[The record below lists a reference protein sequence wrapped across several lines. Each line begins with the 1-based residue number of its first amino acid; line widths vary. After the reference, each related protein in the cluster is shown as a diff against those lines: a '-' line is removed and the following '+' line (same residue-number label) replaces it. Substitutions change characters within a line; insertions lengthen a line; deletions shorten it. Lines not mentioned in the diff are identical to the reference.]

1 VPYNIRV
8 LQSVTDFLEVPVLT
22 EHVYLSSFQDTIDEL
37 GVGDHVTGISGQEV
51 TSFTHGHFNAFPL
64 LLDPEK
70 PNLGGVLPYDK
81 GAVELFEAIREQ
93 HPGDEIIQVNHP
105 RGATMSGYFSYVG
118 LDAAADTTERPD
130 EWSMNWEAIEVFNGS
145 CGKGQIFQDWIHMT
159 NNGHKKTLS
168 SGSDTHGESSPPGGV
183 RNWIPIDLETLE
195 ANHGSIVPVVR
206 SRQMIVSCGP
216 FVTFDAVDASGA
228 VTATLGEMASLDTEG
243 AVDFHVTVQGPT
255 WMQIHTLNL
264 LENGQIVA
272 TEDLSGA
279 EGAQRFDDV
288 IRVTPTADA
297 WYAVEIVGSG
307 SMAPAVLGG
316 SPYAVSN
323 AIEVDADGDASWTPP
338 GQQ

>member
-1 VPYNIRV
+1 
-8 LQSVTDFLEVPVLT
+8 
-22 EHVYLSSFQDTIDEL
+22 
-37 GVGDHVTGISGQEV
+37 
-51 TSFTHGHFNAFPL
+51 
-64 LLDPEK
+64 
-70 PNLGGVLPYDK
+70 LPYDK

-93 HPGDEIIQVNHP
+93 HPGDEVIQINHP
-105 RGATMSGYFSYVG
+105 RGAAMSGYFSYVG
-118 LDAAADTTERPD
+118 LDSAADTTERPD

-168 SGSDTHGESSPPGGV
+168 SGSDTHGESKPPGGV

-206 SRQMIVSCGP
+206 DRQMIVSCGP
-216 FVTFDAVDASGA
+216 FVTFDAVDPSGQ
-228 VTATLGEMASLDTEG
+228 VTATLGELASMDAEG
-243 AVDFHVTVQGPT
+243 GVDFHVTVQGPT

-264 LENGQIVA
+264 LENGQVVA

-288 IRVTPTADA
+288 LRVTPSSDA